1 MARFAACAPGAD
13 RCGAWPVGRT
23 AGIEIY
29 THEDRQAHREA
40 LGRISEALIHDS
52 ESPPAAEEGGET
64 GEADGQWVS
73 NVGVN
78 RSANVGL
85 GGVLVGAPGRIRTR
99 DPLLRSYSQCD
110 RDGA

>member
-52 ESPPAAEEGGET
+52 ESPPAAEEDGET